1 MKTTLRQV
9 FAFLLTPLEAGS
21 AAYGYKP
28 SHRNVLLILGALFT
42 LLALGVAVLAV
53 GKALT
58 YYFPVVVFGCLGIGA
73 LIVGSLGSDRAVAK
87 IWGNVNSE

>member
-1 MKTTLRQV
+1 MKTILRQV
-9 FAFLLTPLEAGS
+9 FAFLLKPLESGD

-28 SHRNVLLILGALFT
+28 SHRKVLLVLGVLFS
-42 LLALGVAVLAV
+42 LLASGVAVLAV

-58 YYFPVVVFGCLGIGA
+58 YYFPVLVFGSLGVSA
-73 LIVGSLGSDRAVAK
+73 MIVASLGSDRAVAK